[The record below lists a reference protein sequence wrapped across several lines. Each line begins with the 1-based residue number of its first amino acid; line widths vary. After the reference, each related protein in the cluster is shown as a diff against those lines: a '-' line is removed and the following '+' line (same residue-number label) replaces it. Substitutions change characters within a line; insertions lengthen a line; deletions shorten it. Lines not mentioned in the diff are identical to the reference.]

1 MGVNE
6 RQCWHNSA
14 YLAELSL
21 VGVCGT
27 LLLLLLLPDDDEAL
41 LIFNVKLVFA
51 NV

>member
-51 NV
+51 DV